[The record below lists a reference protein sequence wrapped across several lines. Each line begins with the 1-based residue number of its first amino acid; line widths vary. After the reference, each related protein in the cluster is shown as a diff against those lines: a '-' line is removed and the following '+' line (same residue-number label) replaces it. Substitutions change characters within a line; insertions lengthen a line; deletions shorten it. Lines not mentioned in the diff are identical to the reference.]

1 MQEGA
6 GVSIGDRRKA
16 IYTPDGGAG
25 TAESAVRYDNEKGM
39 RSLNDAEKDHVYGK
53 VGADG
58 ERSGGVTVSGFNQ
71 SIQGVTSNNALSRGE
86 VGSLAR
92 DSGMS
97 RSESKNFAKELT
109 GSKVGSEVN
118 EPWAAACWT
127 GALYASYRQ
136 AAGVYRQCRGREFL

>member
-1 MQEGA
+1 MAKVWATQKQGEDA

-97 RSESKNFAKELT
+97 RSESKKFAKDLTELE
-109 GSKVGSEVN
+109 G
-118 EPWAAACWT
+118 W
-127 GALYASYRQ
+127 
-136 AAGVYRQCRGREFL
+136 F